1 MVKFSVQQYSNK
13 ISLDS
18 SEIKIKYMKRKFDKV
33 YEEDK
38 NNTDKIED

>member
-18 SEIKIKYMKRKFDKV
+18 REINIKKMKRKFDKV